1 MNDERC
7 FVTLTQTG
15 LNTRYALDRLC
26 QYYYDWIFLFMFGR
40 AAALGDKCTRWNMF
54 YIYYYHIADNPS
66 DLLCY
71 LDVIL
76 GGKSRL
82 FRNDLSLTHNKQ
94 ITFLKQTKNSFPCR
108 RHRAAV
114 GGCGQRIN
122 VPSVKASGCGGFGS
136 ELAGGSC
143 SGSGNQARGA
153 SLTVRCSRQKNSSST
168 AAGWTHFMKNQTKG
182 RHAAWMEKQK
192 DGSCQLSWTHWS
204 WSLAAER
211 QRRGKF
217 RSSFLTQTLYL
228 KMLLDVI
235 WSRWVQLK
243 DIPII

>member
-1 MNDERC
+1 MTEYFFSC
-7 FVTLTQTG
+7 LAG
-15 LNTRYALDRLC
+15 LQRS
-26 QYYYDWIFLFMFGR
+26 
-40 AAALGDKCTRWNMF
+40 GDKCTRWNMF

-71 LDVIL
+71 LDGIL
-76 GGKSRL
+76 GGKSRP

-94 ITFLKQTKNSFPCR
+94 ITVRKWTKNSFSMKTTPC
-108 RHRAAV
+108 
-114 GGCGQRIN
+114 CGQRIN
-122 VPSVKASGCGGFGS
+122 APSVKASGCGGFGS

-143 SGSGNQARGA
+143 SGSGNRARGA
-153 SLTVRCSRQKNSSST
+153 SVTVRCSTQKNSSST

-192 DGSCQLSWTHWS
+192 DGCCQLSWTEWS

-228 KMLLDVI
+228 KMSLDVI
-235 WSRWVQLK
+235 GSRWVQLK